1 MSAIM
6 SSRSFMR
13 ASRLGSRCYS
23 TATTTPPPI
32 LLKIRKDMKTA
43 MQNKDSNRLSVLRS
57 LLSQTLNASKT
68 SSPINT
74 DMQMLALIRKSAN
87 AGRAASEEFRG
98 QGREDLAEKEEMQ
111 VKIMEEYASGVETMG
126 EEEIRSTIKTLVD
139 SMKAEGAKMQMGDVL
154 KRLFAPEVLG
164 EKNVDKGEVAKL
176 VKQVMSGP

>member
-1 MSAIM
+1 
-6 SSRSFMR
+6 
-13 ASRLGSRCYS
+13 
-23 TATTTPPPI
+23 
-32 LLKIRKDMKTA
+32 

-87 AGRAASEEFRG
+87 ASRTAGEEFRG

-111 VKIMEEYASGVETMG
+111 VKIMEEYASGVETVG
-126 EEEIRSTIKTLVD
+126 EEEIKSTIKTVVD

-154 KRLFAPEVLG
+154 RRVFAPEVLG

-176 VKQVMSGP
+176 VKQVMSEP